1 MSGPLD
7 RYFAKQGKRKI
18 DQTETGSADEG
29 HETNSS
35 KRNPTQA
42 TSSSA
47 NSDKPTSDEAATAT
61 QTTGSEPVQEMQHKD
76 VDIQQN
82 EKEIAETRKETTKS
96 QQCEKK
102 TYGVD

>member
-18 DQTETGSADEG
+18 DQTETWSADEE

-82 EKEIAETRKETTKS
+82 EKEIAETRKETTKLIRK
-96 QQCEKK
+96 E
-102 TYGVD
+102 